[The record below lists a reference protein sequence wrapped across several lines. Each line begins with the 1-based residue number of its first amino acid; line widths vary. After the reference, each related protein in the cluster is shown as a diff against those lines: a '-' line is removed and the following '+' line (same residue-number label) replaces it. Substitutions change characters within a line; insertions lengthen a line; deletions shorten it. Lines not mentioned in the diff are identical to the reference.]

1 MKTRIFL
8 CIGILLLGFYSGI
21 CQEATGN
28 KAIIREGTINIAS
41 SPDIYNLAI
50 KWAGEFGRLNPK
62 LNLIVT
68 KIPAGGTTGLKPGSG
83 LGFIS
88 RESDPAMKA
97 LASWNMVVARDVIVP
112 VINTKNPFLAEINRK
127 GISPAAFAQIL
138 KNPDHITWGA
148 LLGNGKNIPVHFYMM
163 DDPSVRSALAGFVKA
178 SRTEINTI
186 SLENSQALVIA
197 IRNDP
202 NAVGFCKLAVIMDA
216 NNQNL
221 AENIAFLPIDKNGN
235 GTIDYLE
242 KIYDNPQ
249 TFSRGVWV
257 GKYPKALCGNVYAV
271 AASQPANENE
281 TAFLTWVLTDGQRF
295 LNQQGFNDL
304 VYNERQS
311 QMDKLYFTPVTALQS
326 TYSGYDILKVALL
339 ILIALVVIGSIVD
352 IVVRPG
358 KKAIQGLPGTA
369 SQVPQVFDENSVL
382 LPKGLYYD
390 KTHIWAFM
398 EKDGSVKVGVDDF
411 IQHVT
416 GSVTRVEMKNPGE
429 KVKKGERLLTIIRN
443 GKQLNLYA
451 PLTGTI
457 TECNKSLTL
466 NSSILNAAPYTD
478 GWVYR
483 IEPTN
488 WMRDIQFLTMAENYK
503 TWLNGEFSRLK
514 DFFTAV
520 FTERTPE
527 YATLVLQDG
536 GHLEDGVLADLD
548 PKVWEDFQ
556 TKFIDTAR

>member
-8 CIGILLLGFYSGI
+8 FIGILLLGSYSGI
-21 CQEATGN
+21 CREIAGN

-68 KIPAGGTTGLKPGSG
+68 KIPEGGTAALKPGSG

-97 LASWNMVVARDVIVP
+97 LASWNMVVARDVMVP
-112 VINTKNPFLAEINRK
+112 FINTKNPFMAEISRK
-127 GISPAAFAQIL
+127 GISMAAFAQIL

-148 LLGNGKNIPVHFYMM
+148 LLGNGKNIPVHFYIM
-163 DDPSVRSALAGFVKA
+163 DDPSVKSALAGYVKA
-178 SRTEINTI
+178 NPATINAK
-186 SLENSQALVIA
+186 SLETGSALITA

-202 NAVGFCKLAVIMDA
+202 NAVGFCKLAAIMDV

-221 AENIAFLPIDKNGN
+221 AENITFLPIDKNGN

-242 KIYDNPQ
+242 KIYENPQ
-249 TFSRGVWV
+249 TFSRGVWI
-257 GKYPKALCGNVYAV
+257 GKYPKALSGNIYAV
-271 AASQPANENE
+271 AAGQPANENE
-281 TAFLTWVLTDGQRF
+281 TAFLTWVLTDGQRY

-304 VYNERQS
+304 VYSERQS

-326 TYSGYDILKVALL
+326 TYSGSDILKVALL

-352 IVVRPG
+352 IILRPG
-358 KKAIQGLPGTA
+358 KKAIPGLTGTPG
-369 SQVPQVFDENSVL
+369 QVPQPFDENSVI

-398 EKDGSVKVGVDDF
+398 ENDGSVKVGVDDF
-411 IQHVT
+411 MQHIT
-416 GSVTRVEMKNPGE
+416 GPVTRVEMKNPGE

-457 TECNKSLTL
+457 TEYNNSLAL
-466 NSSILNAAPYTD
+466 NSSLLNAAPYTD
-478 GWVYR
+478 GWVYK

-488 WMRDIQFLTMAENYK
+488 WLRDIQFLTMAETYK
-503 TWLNGEFSRLK
+503 TWLKDELLRLK

-520 FTERTPE
+520 FTEHTPE

-536 GHLEDGVLADLD
+536 GNLTDGILADLD

-556 TKFIDTAR
+556 TKFIDTAK